1 MSDSTFLRMPI
12 SPEEGFPQAFRLA
25 LGDRVYSVTL
35 YVNIAEP
42 VVEAAAENH
51 LFELP
56 QPGGFLVMRVVRE
69 GGETPRVIFHRKVV
83 RDHVYD
89 AAELRFRFG
98 RMAVNRRN
106 LNGIGDFGSLIEG
119 SVAVRWPS

>member
-1 MSDSTFLRMPI
+1 MNDPTFLRLPI

-35 YVNIAEP
+35 YVNITEP
-42 VVEAAAENH
+42 VVEATAEDH

-69 GGETPRVIFHRKVV
+69 GGETPQVIFHRKVV
-83 RDHVYD
+83 RDHLYD

-98 RMAVNRRN
+98 RMAVSRRN